1 MPLAV
6 AGVGTPRVA
15 SVWGGLLGREQV
27 AVDWPWRLGLCN
39 QQAVVEGLAVP
50 VWWGQ
55 SGVESAGGAAYG
67 RLSAAMTQIAQNTA
81 HVPLS
86 AFLGPPSF

>member
-6 AGVGTPRVA
+6 AGVGTLRVA

-39 QQAVVEGLAVP
+39 QQAVVEGLAAP
-50 VWWGQ
+50 FGGDRAAWSRREELLTAG
-55 SGVESAGGAAYG
+55 SA
-67 RLSAAMTQIAQNTA
+67 Q
-81 HVPLS
+81 P
-86 AFLGPPSF
+86 